1 MSLSASARPSEPV
14 LLLRYLDVALVVLAA
29 PIMLLIGVSPAGYLV
44 GAGAWVLLRAV
55 GVGVDRAVARAQFR
69 NEISI
74 RLGYLLG
81 RLFVL
86 ALAVILIRRSEGRDA
101 GLAALLVIVFA
112 FTVQLVCS
120 AMTRPRRG

>member
-1 MSLSASARPSEPV
+1 V
-14 LLLRYLDVALVVLAA
+14 LLLRYLDVALVALAA
-29 PIMLLIGVSPAGYLV
+29 PIMVLIGVPAVGYLA
-44 GAGAWVLLRAV
+44 GAGAWIALRALGIIV
-55 GVGVDRAVARAQFR
+55 ERAAASAQFR

-86 ALAVILIRRSEGRDA
+86 ALAVILIRRGEGRDA

-112 FTVQLVCS
+112 FTVQLACS
-120 AMTRPRRG
+120 ALTRPRRR

>member
-1 MSLSASARPSEPV
+1 M

-29 PIMLLIGVSPAGYLV
+29 PIMVLIGVPAVGYLA
-44 GAGAWVLLRAV
+44 GAGAWVVLRAV
-55 GVGVDRAVARAQFR
+55 GIVVERAAANAQFR
-69 NEISI
+69 SEVSI

-86 ALAVILIRRSEGRDA
+86 AMAIILVRRGEGRDA

-112 FTVQLVCS
+112 FTVQLACS
-120 AMTRPRRG
+120 AMTRPRRE

>member
-1 MSLSASARPSEPV
+1 MSLSASATSSEPV

-29 PIMLLIGVSPAGYLV
+29 PIMLLIGVPAVGYLA
-44 GAGAWVLLRAV
+44 GAGAWIALRALGIV
-55 GVGVDRAVARAQFR
+55 VERAAASTQFR

-86 ALAVILIRRSEGRDA
+86 ALAVILVRRGEGRDA

-112 FTVQLVCS
+112 FTVQLACS
-120 AMTRPRRG
+120 ALTRPRRR

>member
-1 MSLSASARPSEPV
+1 MSLSASATSSEPV
-14 LLLRYLDVALVVLAA
+14 LLLRYLDVALVALAA
-29 PIMLLIGVSPAGYLV
+29 PIMVLIGVPAVGYLA
-44 GAGAWVLLRAV
+44 GAGAWIALRALGIIV
-55 GVGVDRAVARAQFR
+55 ERAAASAQFR

-86 ALAVILIRRSEGRDA
+86 ALAVILIRRGEGRDA

-112 FTVQLVCS
+112 FTVQLACS
-120 AMTRPRRG
+120 ALTRPRRR